1 MRLFDVATELA
12 SRSPLTET
20 RISKSKGIE
29 VTKPYFQNIGR
40 VRDEVFAEPTDLF
53 SGQLATLEKIVES
66 GIYTPDE
73 LRRALQ
79 NFGGAST
86 AQLDKHR
93 YGAGLNIHH
102 EGPVSATTLAF
113 NHLPIELQGRHVA
126 ALADRASTGSTY
138 LTQDLR
144 AYMEGPE
151 HNAAHFVPVTGQA
164 FKGDVSRNLGNTQ
177 DMVGDELIDHF
188 MAVSATPNRQW
199 AEHVDEFAR
208 ETRDR
213 YAYELGKLGVQA
225 KSAELGSAIVRPGDK
240 ISASQRIFKDTEKKI
255 GPAGMKALT
264 KKVNDAAY
272 ANGLQTIIPQA
283 SPVTFSTPAQIGKRL
298 GPDERL
304 AVETIRRKAN
314 SANTQGI
321 RLHPGSRED
330 LDAAINLRKL
340 IDVFGVKE

>member
-20 RISKSKGIE
+20 RFSKSKGTE
-29 VTKPYFQNIGR
+29 VTNPYFNNIGR
-40 VRDEVFAEPTDLF
+40 LRDEVFAEPTDLF
-53 SGQLATLEKIVES
+53 SGQLATLEQIVES
-66 GIYTPDE
+66 GIYTPYE
-73 LRRALQ
+73 LRKALQ

-86 AQLDKHR
+86 AELDKYR

-102 EGPVSATTLAF
+102 EGPVAATTRAF

-144 AYMEGPE
+144 AYIEGPE
-151 HNAAHFVPVTGQA
+151 HKAAHFVPVTGQA

-177 DMVGDELIDHF
+177 EMIGDELIDHF
-188 MAVSATPNRQW
+188 MAVSATPNRQL

-208 ETRDR
+208 DTRER
-213 YAYELGKLGVQA
+213 YAYELEKLGVKA
-225 KSAELGSAIVRPGDK
+225 KAAELGSSIVRPDDR

-255 GPAGMKALT
+255 GTAGMLALT
-264 KKVNDAAY
+264 KKVNSEAY
-272 ANGLQTIIPQA
+272 RNGLQTIIPEA
-283 SPVTFSTPAQIGKRL
+283 VPVTFSTPSAVGKRL

-304 AVETIRRKAN
+304 AVEGMRRRAN
-314 SANTQGI
+314 NANTQGI